1 MRELAKSQRV
11 IALVGKGS
19 FKMMTMREKR
29 QGEKKTSAS
38 VTMASNHKAY
48 SSFWCLLKCQYDPLI
63 PETVKNNV
71 IHTQA

>member
-1 MRELAKSQRV
+1 
-11 IALVGKGS
+11 
-19 FKMMTMREKR
+19 MMTMREKR